1 MRYIQEDGMVK
12 DTISGFKMD
21 IYYVVDLLN
30 MKEDKIKELEDAL
43 QELGDSE

>member
-12 DTISGFKMD
+12 DTITGFKMD

-30 MKEDKIKELEDAL
+30 LKENRIRELED
-43 QELGDSE
+43 ENKM

>member
-12 DTISGFKMD
+12 DTITGFKMD

-30 MKEDKIKELEDAL
+30 LKENRIRELEG
-43 QELGDSE
+43 EVEV